1 MSDKPGYHNRKAPL
15 CSKICSLLISLTNEP
30 SKYDEIAPKI
40 EYWIEYALREQLATV
55 DELVEGVSDV
65 AWRGGGSFA
74 SVGRFLKEF
83 HDAAH
88 RSEQARSFVA
98 QLCPYVLRLV
108 AVASA
113 EDLFINR
120 RCSSIFS
127 GEGLGFIRG
136 ASFVGYLIEWGLLDH
151 DLVGRHLIKSL
162 TNHHYCPGSSS
173 SPETVRANAIYQL
186 FAAAETTLL
195 QGLFEPEDVQVCF
208 GILSP
213 RSGWINGFE
222 SSKLQ
227 VQYNVL
233 FMLMCCIGA

>member
-1 MSDKPGYHNRKAPL
+1 MSNKPGYHNRKGPV

-83 HDAAH
+83 HDAPH
-88 RSEQARSFVA
+88 RSEQARTVVA
-98 QLCPYVLRLV
+98 QLCPYVLWLF
-108 AVASA
+108 AIASA
-113 EDLFINR
+113 EDLDMR
-120 RCSSIFS
+120 WDPSTIFS
-127 GEGLGFIRG
+127 GKGLGFIRG

-151 DLVGRHLIKSL
+151 DLVRRHLIRPL
-162 TNHHYCPGSSS
+162 TDHHYGLGHDT

-186 FAAAETTLL
+186 FAAAGNTVL
-195 QGLFEPEDVQVCF
+195 QGLFEPEDVQACF
-208 GILSP
+208 SIIGP
-213 RSGWINGFE
+213 RSGWIHGFE

-227 VQYNVL
+227 VLYNVL
-233 FMLMCCIGA
+233 FILMCCMGA